1 MGAIRPPS
9 RHKDP
14 PKNLGLDLPPEDFNP
29 GYIDNDSDSSFGFEV
44 GLDNANVVQNNQMN
58 GQNKINMESGDDVVA
73 GSFERQS
80 SVEDNYQKKEG
91 R

>member
-14 PKNLGLDLPPEDFNP
+14 PKNLGLELPPDDYQP

-44 GLDNANVVQNNQMN
+44 GLDNANAAKGNLIN
-58 GQNKINMESGDDVVA
+58 GQNKINIESGDDMAA

-80 SVEDNYQKKEG
+80 SDEDNY
-91 R
+91 